1 MFDEETNDVQVG
13 KKATTF
19 IVKKSTHLTIVFE
32 KKKKVAG
39 FRKLETELQGN

>member
-32 KKKKVAG
+32 KKKVAG

>member
-19 IVKKSTHLTIVFE
+19 IVKKSTHFTIVFE
-32 KKKKVAG
+32 KKKKSRW
-39 FRKLETELQGN
+39 F